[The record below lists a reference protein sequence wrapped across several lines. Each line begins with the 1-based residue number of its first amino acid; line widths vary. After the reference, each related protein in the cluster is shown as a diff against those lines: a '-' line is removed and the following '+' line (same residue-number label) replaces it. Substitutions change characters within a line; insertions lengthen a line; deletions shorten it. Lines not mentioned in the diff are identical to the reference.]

1 MPPAPILQR
10 LVPGESLENLQQWNA
25 THFAEEREALLEG
38 KRRRAASLAG
48 AAYVAQ
54 DVSRTPLPREEEV
67 QVGWQGRYTGW
78 PFRGLLNSGEIST

>member
-38 KRRRAASLAG
+38 KRRRAANLAG

-54 DVSRTPLPREEEV
+54 DVSRTPLPREAV
-67 QVGWQGRYTGW
+67 QVGWQRRYAGEL
-78 PFRGLLNSGEIST
+78 FSSGVR